1 MKLKKI
7 LVPLDG
13 SNLAAAAIETA
24 IDLAATPFSLV
35 LVRAAEAHTLPG
47 VDSSAV
53 SRRFETW
60 SWGRFSLVTS
70 APKVGP
76 EFTGQCTSEMQ
87 LSAIR
92 EAEEYL
98 ASVRADLAKRG
109 ITNVET
115 SVWYGAPAHAIIEGA
130 RLQKADLI
138 VMSSHGRSGLGRL
151 ILGSVAESVLRGT
164 TVPVCI
170 VRVPGAP
177 LEEPEGRAIPGSG
190 KATAHV

>member
-1 MKLKKI
+1 MTMKPKKI

-13 SNLAAAAIETA
+13 SSLAAAAIETA
-24 IDLAATPFSLV
+24 IDLAAGPFSLV
-35 LVRAAEAHTLPG
+35 LMRAAEAHVLPG
-47 VDSSAV
+47 ADP
-53 SRRFETW
+53 TDMQ
-60 SWGRFSLVTS
+60 VT
-70 APKVGP
+70 VV
-76 EFTGQCTSEMQ
+76 
-87 LSAIR
+87 R

-98 ASVRADLAKRG
+98 ASVREDLAKRG
-109 ITNVET
+109 ITDVET
-115 SVWYGAPAHAIIEGA
+115 TVWYGAAPRAIIDGA

-177 LEEPEGRAIPGSG
+177 LETAHGEAIPGRGQVS
-190 KATAHV
+190 HV

>member
-1 MKLKKI
+1 MKLTKI

-13 SNLAAAAIETA
+13 SSRAAVAIDTA
-24 IDLAATPFSLV
+24 IDLAAAPCSLV
-35 LVRAAEAHTLPG
+35 LLRAAEAHALPG
-47 VDSSAV
+47 VDP
-53 SRRFETW
+53 T
-60 SWGRFSLVTS
+60 
-70 APKVGP
+70 
-76 EFTGQCTSEMQ
+76 EMQ
-87 LSAIR
+87 VSVVR

-98 ASVRADLAKRG
+98 ASVRDDLAKRG
-109 ITNVET
+109 ITKVET
-115 SVWYGAPAHAIIEGA
+115 SVWYGAAAHAIIEGA

-177 LEEPEGRAIPGSG
+177 LEVPQGEATPGSG
-190 KATAHV
+190 KAAVHV

>member
-1 MKLKKI
+1 MKPTKI

-13 SNLAAAAIETA
+13 SSLAAAAIETA
-24 IDLAATPFSLV
+24 IDLAAGPFSLV
-35 LVRAAEAHTLPG
+35 LMRAAEAHVLPG
-47 VDSSAV
+47 ADP
-53 SRRFETW
+53 TDMQ
-60 SWGRFSLVTS
+60 VT
-70 APKVGP
+70 VV
-76 EFTGQCTSEMQ
+76 
-87 LSAIR
+87 R

-98 ASVRADLAKRG
+98 ASVRDDLAKRG

-115 SVWYGAPAHAIIEGA
+115 SVWYGAAARAIIDAA

-177 LEEPEGRAIPGSG
+177 LETIHGEATPGRGQTVS
-190 KATAHV
+190 HV

>member
-13 SNLAAAAIETA
+13 SSLAAAAIETA

-47 VDSSAV
+47 VDP
-53 SRRFETW
+53 T
-60 SWGRFSLVTS
+60 
-70 APKVGP
+70 
-76 EFTGQCTSEMQ
+76 EMQ
-87 LSAIR
+87 VSVIR

-98 ASVRADLAKRG
+98 TSVRADLAKRG

-130 RLQKADLI
+130 RFQKADLI

-177 LEEPEGRAIPGSG
+177 LEEPQGRAIPGSG
-190 KATAHV
+190 KAPAHV

>member
-1 MKLKKI
+1 MTMKLTKI

-13 SNLAAAAIETA
+13 SSRAAVAIDTA
-24 IDLAATPFSLV
+24 IDLAAAPCSLV
-35 LVRAAEAHTLPG
+35 LIRAAEAHALPG
-47 VDSSAV
+47 VDP
-53 SRRFETW
+53 T
-60 SWGRFSLVTS
+60 
-70 APKVGP
+70 
-76 EFTGQCTSEMQ
+76 EMQ
-87 LSAIR
+87 VNVVR

-98 ASVRADLAKRG
+98 ASVKDDLAKRG

-177 LEEPEGRAIPGSG
+177 LEVPQGEATPGSG
-190 KATAHV
+190 KAAVHV

>member
-1 MKLKKI
+1 MKLTKI

-13 SNLAAAAIETA
+13 SSRAAVAIDTA
-24 IDLAATPFSLV
+24 IDLAAAPCSLV
-35 LVRAAEAHTLPG
+35 LIRAAEAHALPG
-47 VDSSAV
+47 VDP
-53 SRRFETW
+53 T
-60 SWGRFSLVTS
+60 
-70 APKVGP
+70 
-76 EFTGQCTSEMQ
+76 EMQ
-87 LSAIR
+87 VSVVR

-98 ASVRADLAKRG
+98 ASVRDDLVKRG

-115 SVWYGAPAHAIIEGA
+115 SVWYGAAAHAIIEGA
-130 RLQKADLI
+130 RLQKVDLI

-177 LEEPEGRAIPGSG
+177 LEVPQGEATPGSG
-190 KATAHV
+190 KAAVHV

>member
-1 MKLKKI
+1 MTMKLTKI

-13 SNLAAAAIETA
+13 SSRAAVAIDTA
-24 IDLAATPFSLV
+24 IDLAAAPCSLV
-35 LVRAAEAHTLPG
+35 LLRAAEAHALPG
-47 VDSSAV
+47 VDP
-53 SRRFETW
+53 T
-60 SWGRFSLVTS
+60 
-70 APKVGP
+70 
-76 EFTGQCTSEMQ
+76 EMQ
-87 LSAIR
+87 VSVVR

-98 ASVRADLAKRG
+98 ASVRDDLAKRG
-109 ITNVET
+109 ITKVET
-115 SVWYGAPAHAIIEGA
+115 SVWYGAAAHAIIEGA

-177 LEEPEGRAIPGSG
+177 LEVPQGEATPGSG
-190 KATAHV
+190 KAAVHV